1 LNFNSPADDIRWC
14 ADVAKFKWIQ
24 GVLEHEQDGW
34 HATGDLGY
42 FDQKGRLMLTQRI
55 ADVIKTG
62 GYRVNPDE
70 IELQLVG
77 AAQWDCVCITSL
89 SSEYWAE
96 GIIAVAEGAKAAWTE
111 ELSRRL
117 SSLSNTSNPESHWVS
132 RPCLETLKARSGAK
146 NYVKWSCPTLF
157 FWMGQ
162 TPRFKLF
169 EPKKTSFRL

>member
-1 LNFNSPADDIRWC
+1 MPLNFNSPADDIRWC

-42 FDQKGRLMLTQRI
+42 FDQKGRLMLTGRI

-96 GIIAVAEGAKAAWTE
+96 VVIAVAEGAKAAWTE
-111 ELSRRL
+111 ELYRRL
-117 SSLSNTSNPESHWVS
+117 ASLSKHKQPRITLDFKALPRDPQGKISRKKVREMVLSHFVFLDGPNPTVQA
-132 RPCLETLKARSGAK
+132 L
-146 NYVKWSCPTLF
+146 
-157 FWMGQ
+157 
-162 TPRFKLF
+162 
-169 EPKKTSFRL
+169 